1 MSATVHDSCPP
12 DGTRKRAFLR
22 LCFTLCVLLAYVR
35 AEWGLRQNVY
45 GQPRFESTADWKPI
59 VDRLPI
65 LLREP
70 IERRLKANDLEN
82 RISATSKNPKQ
93 RLKLLYELA
102 PLYDGEKRLT
112 VWRRIVRGFPDD
124 PGAARA
130 WGELLHRFPDEIS
143 TRRFID
149 YATRLTT
156 ADGAEKA
163 QVWATGWAAMRERS
177 GADRKA
183 FLVAMAEA
191 GPIGAALK
199 EPYEELAGLAAR
211 DGDSE
216 LAALASKVLEPSKAL
231 WLRQQE
237 EMPR

>member
-1 MSATVHDSCPP
+1 MSKLA
-12 DGTRKRAFLR
+12 R
-22 LCFTLCVLLAYVR
+22 LT
-35 AEWGLRQNVY
+35 
-45 GQPRFESTADWKPI
+45 
-59 VDRLPI
+59 I

-82 RISATSKNPKQ
+82 RIATSSRNPEQ

-112 VWRRIVRGFPDD
+112 VWRRIVRGFPDT

-130 WGELLHRFPDEIS
+130 WGELLRRFPDEAS

-149 YATRLTT
+149 YATRLNTRN
-156 ADGAEKA
+156 GEEKA
-163 QVWATGWAAMRERS
+163 LVWATGWAAMRERR

-199 EPYEELAGLAAR
+199 EPYEELAGIAAR
-211 DGDSE
+211 DGDTK
-216 LAALASKVLEPSKAL
+216 LATLATKRLEPSKAL